1 MEVSYTILKQFRIK
15 QTFDTKICVSYD
27 SSSGREHD
35 EVVFTGQP
43 GSIRMSVFPSNT
55 LNQAIAYFL
64 LSKPGT
70 DPKAQI

>member
-1 MEVSYTILKQFRIK
+1 MHK
-15 QTFDTKICVSYD
+15 
-27 SSSGREHD
+27 D

-70 DPKAQI
+70 DPKAQNLMEANTKDEKKKKLGQTHQV